1 MRQVYCWAAV
11 LYLFCSI
18 SYAGRQNPIFLIEL
32 NDFENEF
39 IPGRVHVS
47 SDEDNLFFARSTPSK
62 TDALWEARRNPE
74 TGIYDQQ
81 RQLSELKNGGAQVYG
96 VWMSED
102 KLRLYYA
109 VSDPQTLGWSR
120 RPIWMATRSSPDA
133 PWQTVKRHSELEIE
147 PFQTNCTLSADEKV
161 IMWETA
167 TFDIGGLKRIFTATR
182 SSIQHNFSNIREA
195 YELEAIQAWTPY
207 MTKDGLT
214 VFFRI
219 QISGGAWEP
228 WMGRRES
235 LDQPFGSFELIE
247 GLYGVGI
254 SVVPC
259 LSGDRQRVYYFHR
272 PSIGADITNTGI
284 YVSEWVEL
292 PYVAVIRNLLEA
304 IADKEQAVML
314 IQSASDKEE
323 VAMRF
328 LSELSKDEIPAGVS
342 GKDIQQA
349 IRLIRMAL
357 QKQQLVQQI
366 LEMNLEYLD
375 GTRALLSPPGQEP

>member
-1 MRQVYCWAAV
+1 MRQVYCWAVV
-11 LYLFCSI
+11 LCLFCSI
-18 SYAGRQNPIFLIEL
+18 SYASRQNPIFLIEL
-32 NDFENEF
+32 NDFENGF
-39 IPGRVHVS
+39 IPGAVHVS
-47 SDEDNLFFARSTPSK
+47 SDEDNLFFSRSTPSK
-62 TDALWEARRNPE
+62 AVALWEARRNPE

-109 VSDPQTLGWSR
+109 VSDSQTVGWSK

-147 PFQTNCTLSADEKV
+147 PFPNDCTLTADEKC
-161 IMWETA
+161 IMYEAASW
-167 TFDIGGLKRIFTATR
+167 DGGGLRRIFTATR
-182 SSIQHNFSNIREA
+182 SSILHDFSNIREA
-195 YELEAIQAWTPY
+195 FELEAIQAWRPR
-207 MTKDGLT
+207 MSRDGLT

-219 QISGGAWEP
+219 QNSGGAWEP

-235 LDQPFGSFELIE
+235 LDLPFGSFEPVD
-247 GLYGVGI
+247 GLFGVGI
-254 SVVPC
+254 STDLC
-259 LSGDRQRVYYFHR
+259 LSGDRQRVYYFHH

-284 YVSEWVEL
+284 YVSEWVDL
-292 PYVAVIRNLLEA
+292 PYVVAIRNLLEA

-323 VAMRF
+323 IAMSI

-357 QKQQLVQQI
+357 QKQQLIQQI